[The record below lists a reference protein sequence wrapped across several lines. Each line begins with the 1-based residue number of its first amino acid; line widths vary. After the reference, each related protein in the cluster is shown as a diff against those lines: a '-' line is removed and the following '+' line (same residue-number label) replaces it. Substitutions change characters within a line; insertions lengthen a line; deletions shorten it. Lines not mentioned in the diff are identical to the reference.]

1 MSGTTKDEQAQSTS
15 RQSESSP
22 PNKAFREIRTYF
34 RPPEPFNVSKI
45 LEEADRAEKFQQA
58 AGHSGFMAGGNLEC
72 LKPINIKCVRGR
84 REHLFYQMVA
94 LFKDRTDLDSKQFF
108 YKDFKLFVDP
118 AKPCECRIDP
128 ISFRTVHE
136 FLPQFKHLKLWALH
150 SDGFRSTPEL
160 QQRFEDQLY
169 SETSWCPCY
178 GEDKE
183 AKQKCASDYN
193 QENYIC
199 MIDHHAHCKKPCISD
214 IKMGRITFDPMA
226 SKSKVKEQTEKYPRL
241 VDFGFRI
248 LGMKTPHMIRDK
260 QFGRNLM
267 TQEQV
272 FEALESFFQPLE
284 NSQRKVIVIGRM
296 LDILERLLEWFE
308 TYSCNQIRF
317 YSSSILFVY
326 DAAADSDKAD
336 AEDQH
341 ILRASVRVAMID
353 FAHVFHSH
361 DAPAG
366 PSRSGSTTYI
376 FNGGEQ
382 NKDDNY
388 LYGLRR
394 LIKFFIMLNRQHRAR
409 VAEVIVPSQK

>member
-1 MSGTTKDEQAQSTS
+1 MAEKVNDNQLQSSQEQN
-15 RQSESSP
+15 ESSST
-22 PNKAFREIRTYF
+22 NAVYREIRSYF
-34 RPPEPFNVSKI
+34 RPPVPFNISKV
-45 LEEADRAEKFQQA
+45 LEEADKAEKFQQA
-58 AGHSGFMAGGNLEC
+58 AGHSGFMSGDNLDC
-72 LKPINIKCVRGR
+72 LKPINPRCVRGR
-84 REHLFYQMVA
+84 REHLFYQMVN
-94 LFKDRTDLDSKQFF
+94 LFKERTDLDSKTLL
-108 YKDFKLFVDP
+108 YRDFKLFIDP
-118 AKPCECRIDP
+118 SKPCECRIDP
-128 ISFRTVHE
+128 DSFRTVHE
-136 FLPQFKHLKLWALH
+136 FLPQFKHLKHWAVH
-150 SDGFRSTPEL
+150 GDGLRTTPEM

-169 SETSWCPCY
+169 SEDTWCPCY

-183 AKQKCASDYN
+183 AKQKCASDYD

-214 IKMGRITFDPMA
+214 IKMGRITYDPMA
-226 SKSKVKEQTEKYPRL
+226 SPTKIAEQTDKYPRL

-248 LGMKTPHMIRDK
+248 LGMKTPIAVRDK
-260 QFGRNLM
+260 QFGRSLM

-296 LDILERLLEWFE
+296 LDILERMLEWFE
-308 TYSCNQIRF
+308 TKSCNQMRF

-326 DAAADSDKAD
+326 DCDADTDKPE
-336 AEDQH
+336 AEDQFN
-341 ILRASVRVAMID
+341 LKSSVRVAMID

-361 DAPAG
+361 DTPAG
-366 PSRSGSTTYI
+366 PSRSGSTTSI

-409 VAEVIVPSQK
+409 VAEVIVSSQK